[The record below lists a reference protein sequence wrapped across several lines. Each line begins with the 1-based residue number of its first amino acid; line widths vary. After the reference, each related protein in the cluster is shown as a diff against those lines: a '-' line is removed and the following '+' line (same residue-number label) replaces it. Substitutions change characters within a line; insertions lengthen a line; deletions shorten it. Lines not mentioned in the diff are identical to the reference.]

1 MEQEQEQDLKKELEL
16 LRKELN
22 DKIKEIEDY
31 QSEQERK
38 TIENLT
44 KWLND

>member
-31 QSEQERK
+31 QTEQEIK